1 MIWTMK
7 SMRLFT
13 ILKANVTDQCFIA
26 WFFTRISSYTLS
38 FRISLKSTQQK
49 RNEIDILRLTPAIF
63 IVYAV
68 HSKVACF

>member
-49 RNEIDILRLTPAIF
+49 RNEIDILRLTPAIL

>member
-63 IVYAV
+63 IVYAI
-68 HSKVACF
+68 H

>member
-49 RNEIDILRLTPAIF
+49 RNEIDILRLTVTPTIF
-63 IVYAV
+63 IVYAI
-68 HSKVACF
+68 H